1 MNNEGNLEDR
11 ASNPGSRGGAL
22 TNQHSVIVSPDAL
35 PFVSSDGITACLTN
49 GGVREH
55 AQVMAVHE
63 SRRTTKLYDRAKE
76 RLTQA
81 NAERIDLRTACGDE
95 GFSGR
100 EG

>member
-1 MNNEGNLEDR
+1 M
-11 ASNPGSRGGAL
+11 

-95 GFSGR
+95 GFSGLFPDR